1 MTTSTQVKGFSNHM
15 NQIFGRWEGIDLTLR
30 KYTRTLD
37 DNGKIIGRTKSE
49 STIKGVFSSVP
60 FAVEEAAGRQENRLI
75 RGLFLWAGTMPEL
88 DDEIIDTSVDP
99 TKAYVIVD
107 IPFVDCD
114 IDNPVLITTDMREIP
129 YGA

>member
-1 MTTSTQVKGFSNHM
+1 MTTSTQVKGFRNHM

-37 DNGKIIGRTKSE
+37 ENGKIIGSSRSDT
-49 STIKGVFSSVP
+49 TIKGVFSSVP
-60 FAVEEAAGRQENRLI
+60 QAIEEAAGEQENRLI
-75 RGLFLWAGTMPEL
+75 RCLFLWSGIMPKIH
-88 DDEIIDTSVDP
+88 DEIVDTTVDP

-107 IPFVDCD
+107 VPFVDCD
-114 IDNPVLITTDMREIP
+114 IDDPVLITTDMREIP